1 MVGYVLFRTVLE
13 YGMLWKRV
21 VWGEDGLYRSAEA
34 TRQAE
39 LCSVYNLPLSE
50 FAKKQLRSLPRQR
63 WDMDYSV
70 GGPLWLEW
78 QRLQTHSEWERWK
91 DLYFNA
97 PAPLAVEEKHYH
109 STMRFSV
116 YLDWLQEND
125 FLLEEEEVRRIIR
138 WERSKDTLPFPKWQ
152 SVHKGSNPEPVEGAS

>member
-21 VWGEDGLYRSAEA
+21 VWCEDALYRLAEA

-50 FAKKQLRSLPRQR
+50 FAKKQLRSKLRQR

-78 QRLQTHSEWERWK
+78 QRLQTHSEWEKWSGI
-91 DLYFNA
+91 YTNA
-97 PAPLAVEEKHYH
+97 QKKQPAI
-109 STMRFSV
+109 RFKV
-116 YLDWLQEND
+116 YYDWLLENG
-125 FLLEEEEVRRIIR
+125 FELEAKEIA
-138 WERSKDTLPFPKWQ
+138 DTIAHKIDWICYPSFV
-152 SVHKGSNPEPVEGAS
+152 SVQKSSDSEPVEGAA